1 MAQDKPPP
9 LSPDRTKTVLA
20 TALAISVALA
30 SYFGI
35 KSPCPECPDCP
46 APAASAP

>member
-1 MAQDKPPP
+1 MADPKPPP

-20 TALAISVALA
+20 TALAIAVALA

-35 KSPCPECPDCP
+35 QSPCPECLECP